1 MTSAVDPD
9 VLLAEADRRQIAGDI
24 GGALALYDRLIVR
37 APGFWP
43 AHANR
48 GLALAVI
55 GETSA
60 ARAGFRR
67 SIALEPMAAPALR
80 NLADSLQADE
90 PETAHRV
97 ARALVAAAPDAP
109 DSWFSLGGIELAR
122 SLPGPADRSLRRA
135 LALAPGFAEAVLAF
149 ATTRPAAGI
158 TWLRRAVAG
167 SLAPGPMIALARLAT
182 ASGALE
188 ESGRWLRRAIAID
201 PGQGD
206 AAVELTA
213 VLDSASSAIEL
224 HRWARRALALV
235 PGSVMALSNLGR
247 AELGLGRLADAERSF
262 GEAIRLMP
270 DLAEAHFNRATPL
283 FLLGRSEDGWEEYE
297 WRWRIDRFEKPP
309 SAAPRWTGEPLAG
322 RRLLV
327 HEEQGLGD
335 TLQFVRYL
343 PLIASEPEPVSLLC
357 NPRLVK
363 LLRGSFPGIVL
374 SPKPS
379 IPDHD
384 LLVPLLSLPRMLGR
398 TRGAPPSAPYLL
410 RPEAAR
416 TESTGRLKV
425 GLVWAGSSSHP
436 RDRDR
441 SIPLEQLRPWFDVPD
456 VAWFSYQVGP
466 RQADIADL
474 GLEAT
479 LPDLG
484 RLQPDLYEAARVL
497 AGLDLLITVD
507 TAACHLAGALGF
519 PVWLLLAR
527 VPDWRWGM
535 TGATTPW
542 YPSMRLF
549 RQPEIGAW
557 QPVVREVRA
566 ALAEALAGRPERSRA
581 P

>member
-1 MTSAVDPD
+1 MTSAVDPHAM
-9 VLLAEADRRQIAGDI
+9 LAEADQRQIAGDI
-24 GGALALYDRLIVR
+24 GGALALYDRLIGL

-48 GLALAVI
+48 GLALAVL
-55 GETSA
+55 GEISA

-67 SIALEPMAAPALR
+67 SIVLEPMAAPALR

-90 PETAHRV
+90 PGPALTV

-109 DSWFSLGGIELAR
+109 DSWFSLGCIEFAR
-122 SLPGPADRSLRRA
+122 PLPGPADRSLRRA
-135 LALAPGFAEAVLAF
+135 LALAPAYPEAVLAF
-149 ATTRPAAGI
+149 GTVRPEVGF
-158 TWLRRAVAG
+158 TWLRRMVAC
-167 SLAPGPMIALARLAT
+167 SLAPGPMIELARQVT
-182 ASGALE
+182 ANGEFEKSRRL
-188 ESGRWLRRAIAID
+188 LRRAIAIE

-206 AAVELTA
+206 AAIALTG
-213 VLDSASSAIEL
+213 VIDSASSTVDL

-235 PGSVMALSNLGR
+235 PGSVMARSNLGR
-247 AELGLGRLADAERSF
+247 AELALGRLADAERSF

-283 FLLGRSEDGWEEYE
+283 FLLGRTEDAWDEYE

-309 SAAPRWTGEPLAG
+309 SAAPRWNGEPLAG

-343 PLIASEPEPVSLLC
+343 PLITSEPESVSLLC
-357 NPRLVK
+357 NPRLAR
-363 LLRGSFPGIVL
+363 LLRSSFPGITI
-374 SPKPS
+374 SPKPR
-379 IPDHD
+379 IPEHD
-384 LLVPLLSLPRMLGR
+384 LIVPLLSLPRVLGR
-398 TRGAPPSAPYLL
+398 TQGAPSPEPYLL
-410 RPEAAR
+410 RPEAVR
-416 TESTGRLKV
+416 IESTGRLKV

-436 RDRDR
+436 RDQDR
-441 SIPLEQLRPWFDVPD
+441 SIPLEQLRSWFDVPD

-466 RQADIADL
+466 RQSDIAEL

-479 LPDLG
+479 LPDLS

-497 AGLDLLITVD
+497 TGLDLLITVD

-519 PVWLLLAR
+519 PVWLLLAQ

-535 TGATTPW
+535 TGKTTSW
-542 YPSMRLF
+542 YSSMQLF
-549 RQPEIGAW
+549 RQPESGSW
-557 QPVVREVRA
+557 QPVIREVRA
-566 ALAEALAGRPERSRA
+566 ALFETLTSRPERSLA

>member
-1 MTSAVDPD
+1 MTSAADLNA
-9 VLLAEADRRQIAGDI
+9 LLAEADQRQIAGDI

-37 APGFWP
+37 APDFWP
-43 AHANR
+43 AQANR

-55 GETSA
+55 GDTPA

-67 SIALEPMAAPALR
+67 SIVLEPMAAPALR

-90 PETAHRV
+90 PETAFTV

-109 DSWFSLGGIELAR
+109 DSWFSLGCIELAR
-122 SLPGPADRSLRRA
+122 SRPGRADRSLRRT
-135 LALAPGFAEAVLAF
+135 LALAPGFTEAALAF
-149 ATTRPAAGI
+149 GAARPAAGL

-167 SLAPGPMIALARLAT
+167 SPAPGPMVALARQVT
-182 ASGALE
+182 ASGALQ
-188 ESGRWLRRAIAID
+188 ESGRLLRRAMTID

-213 VLDSASSAIEL
+213 VIDSASSSVEL
-224 HRWARRALALV
+224 LRWARRALALV
-235 PGSVMALSNLGR
+235 PGSVMARSNLGR

-283 FLLGRSEDGWEEYE
+283 FLLGRTEEAWDEYE
-297 WRWRIDRFEKPP
+297 WRWHIDRFEKPP
-309 SAAPRWTGEPLAG
+309 SAAPRWNGEPLAG

-335 TLQFVRYL
+335 TMQFVRYL

-357 NPRLVK
+357 NPRLAR
-363 LLRGSFPGIVL
+363 LLRGSFPGIAI
-374 SPKPS
+374 SPKPA

-384 LLVPLLSLPRMLGR
+384 LVVPLLSLPRVLGG
-398 TRGAPPSAPYLL
+398 TRGAPPPAPYLR

-416 TESTGRLKV
+416 IEASRRLKI
-425 GLVWAGSSSHP
+425 GLVWAGNSTHP

-441 SIPLEQLRPWFDVPD
+441 SIPLEQLQPWFDVPD
-456 VAWFSYQVGP
+456 IAWFSYQVGP
-466 RQADIADL
+466 RQSDIADL
-474 GLEAT
+474 GLEAA
-479 LPDLG
+479 LPDLS

-497 AGLDLLITVD
+497 LGLDLLITVD

-519 PVWLLLAR
+519 PVWLLLAQ

-535 TGATTPW
+535 TGATTSW
-542 YPSMRLF
+542 YSSMRLF
-549 RQPEIGAW
+549 RQPVRGAW
-557 QPVVREVRA
+557 QPVISEVRA
-566 ALAEALAGRPERSRA
+566 ALAERLAGRPEPSLA